1 MINFKEGKIW
11 QKLKVLTK
19 EPGQK
24 EVILNL
30 VVKEEEELNKLGKN
44 NPLITFFIILT
55 IFYTVILLTFT
66 LAIIKYYFLEIIIWV
81 II

>member
-11 QKLKVLTK
+11 QKLKELT
-19 EPGQK
+19 EGPDQK

-44 NPLITFFIILT
+44 NPLITFFYL
-55 IFYTVILLTFT
+55 F
-66 LAIIKYYFLEIIIWV
+66 
-81 II
+81 

>member
-11 QKLKVLTK
+11 QKLKELTE
-19 EPGQK
+19 EPDKK

-44 NPLITFFIILT
+44 NPLITF
-55 IFYTVILLTFT
+55 LLFFN
-66 LAIIKYYFLEIIIWV
+66 YFLTDINLTSF
-81 II
+81 